1 MGARTVVLGLCIAM
15 LALLAFVTFS
25 LAADEGISVRVV
37 ISGAFLVFIG
47 IGVIGAIGSP
57 PDE

>member
-1 MGARTVVLGLCIAM
+1 MARIFVLGLCLAM
-15 LALLAFVTFS
+15 LALLAFVTLS
-25 LAADEGISVRVV
+25 VAADEGISVRVV
-37 ISGAFLVFIG
+37 ISGLFLIVIG